1 MPPTKQTTLMQKL
14 RLRELSLRVQLALI
28 PPRRRGDQ
36 GASIIEYA
44 AVIILVAAVAAA
56 IFAIG
61 IPEQIRSAVNTSV
74 TEILGG
80 AGLFQSRGCETSA
93 LI

>member
-1 MPPTKQTTLMQKL
+1 MSK
-14 RLRELSLRVQLALI
+14 LRELWLRAQTCLV
-28 PPRRRGDQ
+28 PPRRKSDQ

-61 IPEQIRSAVNTSV
+61 IPDQIRSAVEGSISD
-74 TEILGG
+74 ILNGG
-80 AGLFQSRGCETSA
+80 DSDGPEQPNG
-93 LI
+93 

>member
-1 MPPTKQTTLMQKL
+1 MSK
-14 RLRELSLRVQLALI
+14 LRELWLRAQTCLV
-28 PPRRRGDQ
+28 PPRRKSDQ

-61 IPEQIRSAVNTSV
+61 IPDQIRGAVEGSI
-74 TEILGG
+74 TEILNSGDSDG
-80 AGLFQSRGCETSA
+80 PEQPGD
-93 LI
+93 

>member
-1 MPPTKQTTLMQKL
+1 MSKF
-14 RLRELSLRVQLALI
+14 RELWLRSRTCLV
-28 PPRRRGDQ
+28 PPHRKSDQ

-61 IPEQIRSAVNTSV
+61 IPEQIRGAVNSSI
-74 TEILGG
+74 TEILNSGNSDG
-80 AGLFQSRGCETSA
+80 PEQPD
-93 LI
+93 

>member
-1 MPPTKQTTLMQKL
+1 MSK
-14 RLRELSLRVQLALI
+14 LRELWLRAQTCLV
-28 PPRRRGDQ
+28 PPRRKSDQ

-61 IPEQIRSAVNTSV
+61 IPDQIRSAVDSSV
-74 TEILGG
+74 TEILRGG
-80 AGLFQSRGCETSA
+80 DDPDPESP
-93 LI
+93 